1 VQTAWED
8 GRARHGADLPAG
20 RGDAAPEGDAALE
33 GGEPAEEDAADAE
46 WTAEELSDA
55 AMLVSSV
62 LAAHAAEL
70 PAVRALAR
78 AAHARSGAACVP
90 GWASPSH
97 QPGQQ

>member
-1 VQTAWED
+1 VALLVQTAWED
-8 GRARHGADLPAG
+8 GRVRHSAGAAVG
-20 RGDAAPEGDAALE
+20 RGDAAPEGD
-33 GGEPAEEDAADAE
+33 EPGEEDAADAE

-78 AAHARSGAACVP
+78 AARAWGGAACVP
-90 GWASPSH
+90 GWASQSH
-97 QPGQQ
+97 QPDQWL